1 MKNLKMRFLLAVVIL
16 IISFGNEADSKPLSY
31 AEEARL
37 NEATSDEANSEL
49 RHKQR
54 DFLGYPEE
62 LLKEVAPE
70 KKEKADVKKSDEA
83 TDFEFEGYPDEYA
96 IYPDED
102 APEKVGKSEA
112 RISKPDP
119 AASNDERRDEA
130 ESKPVELPQ
139 EGEIWLKKE
148 MEIVR
153 RLKRDM
159 DAWRRGTSLDQAD
172 QTDTNSSDTNSS
184 DTDSSDTDSSHTNSS
199 DTNSLD
205 TDSSDTDSS
214 DTDSSDSSDTDS
226 SDTDSSDTDSSDTN
240 SSDTDSSET
249 DSSDTNT
256 DTDTDDEISLNQ
268 AEASRH
274 GTSLNQAE
282 ASHSDI
288 EGRL

>member
-1 MKNLKMRFLLAVVIL
+1 MKNLKMRLLLAVVIL
-16 IISFGNEADSKPLSY
+16 IISFGNEADSKPLCITTEGCRERDDVSY

-37 NEATSDEANSEL
+37 NEATSDEAKSEL

-54 DFLGYPEE
+54 VFLGYPKE

-70 KKEKADVKKSDEA
+70 KKEKADVKKSDE
-83 TDFEFEGYPDEYA
+83 TRDFEFEGYPDEYA

-102 APEKVGKSEA
+102 APEIVGKSEA

-130 ESKPVELPQ
+130 ESKPVKLPQ

-184 DTDSSDTDSSHTNSS
+184 DTNSLDTNSS

-226 SDTDSSDTDSSDTN
+226 SDTDSSDTDSSDT
-240 SSDTDSSET
+240 

>member
-1 MKNLKMRFLLAVVIL
+1 MKNLEMRLFLAVVIL

-37 NEATSDEANSEL
+37 NEATSDKANSEL

-83 TDFEFEGYPDEYA
+83 RDFEFEGYPDEYA

-112 RISKPDP
+112 RILKPDP

-159 DAWRRGTSLDQAD
+159 DAWRRGTALDQAD
-172 QTDTNSSDTNSS
+172 QK
-184 DTDSSDTDSSHTNSS
+184 
-199 DTNSLD
+199 
-205 TDSSDTDSS
+205 
-214 DTDSSDSSDTDS
+214 
-226 SDTDSSDTDSSDTN
+226 
-240 SSDTDSSET
+240 
-249 DSSDTNT
+249 
-256 DTDTDDEISLNQ
+256 DTDDEKSLNQ

-282 ASHSDI
+282 ASHRQAMCYNSVCMPGPGKA
-288 EGRL
+288 EKTK